1 MATDANAQQVDGGT
15 MTAGARV
22 YLDFAAT
29 APLDP
34 AAAAAMA
41 AWSGRAA
48 NPSSVHAE
56 GRAARAALEAAR
68 AEIATALGWRGEVI
82 LTSGG
87 TEAIRLGVEGARR
100 VLVSAVE
107 HAAVLGAV
115 PRAGV
120 IPVDAGGRVRLNALA
135 AMLAE
140 GGPALVA
147 VQQGNNETGVVQP
160 LAQVASLVR
169 AQGGLLLADCVQSAG
184 RMALPDADFIAVSA
198 HKLGGPAGCGALL
211 VRDLGLLSPRIGGG
225 QERGYRPGTENWLG
239 AIAWASAMRARA
251 ADAGWSERAAALR
264 DRAEAAMVAAGGR
277 VIGGEGE
284 RLPHISCVA
293 LPGVDAQLQLMALD
307 LEGFAVS
314 AGAACSSGRVR
325 ASHVLTAMGISER
338 AAGEAIRVSVG
349 WTTAADGI
357 DRFAAAYARMA
368 GRLAARSAA

>member
-1 MATDANAQQVDGGT
+1 

>member
-1 MATDANAQQVDGGT
+1 
-15 MTAGARV
+15 MTAVPRV

-41 AWSGRAA
+41 AWSGRGA

-56 GRAARAALEAAR
+56 GRVVRAALEGAR
-68 AEIATALGWRGEVI
+68 AEIAAELGWRGEVI
-82 LTSGG
+82 LMSGG
-87 TEAIRLGVEGARR
+87 TEAIRLCVEGAPR

-107 HAAVLGAV
+107 HAAVLGAA
-115 PRAGV
+115 PGGAV
-120 IPVDAGGRVRLNALA
+120 IPVDAGGRVRLDALA
-135 AMLAE
+135 AMLAD

-160 LAQVASLVR
+160 LAQVAALTR
-169 AQGGLLLADCVQSAG
+169 ANGGVLLADCVQSAG
-184 RMALPDADFIAVSA
+184 RMALPDADLIAVSA

-211 VRDLGLLSPRIGGG
+211 VRDLGLLSPRAGGG

-239 AIAWASAMRARA
+239 AIGWAAALGART
-251 ADAGWSERAAALR
+251 ADADWTERTASLR

-277 VIGGEGE
+277 VVVGEGE

-293 LPGVDAQLQLMALD
+293 LPGIDAQLQLMALD

-325 ASHVLTAMGISER
+325 TSHVLTAMGISEH

-349 WTTAADGI
+349 WSTTAEEI
-357 DRFAAAYARMA
+357 DRFAAAYTRMA
-368 GRLAARSAA
+368 ARLAARRAA